1 MIFPPC
7 FSFASPATL
16 HFGRG
21 QRHQTAALAAG
32 YGASVLLV
40 HGATAAR
47 ADWLLSDCITAGLQV
62 STLSCSHEPALPDL
76 EAALAQIKG
85 VNPDVVIALGG
96 GSVMDFAKALSALIP
111 CKGPAIS
118 YLEIVGDGRPLD
130 HPPLPMIALPTTA
143 GTGAEVTK
151 NAVITVPDRAIKVS
165 LRDPRMI
172 PCCAIVDADLMQGA
186 PKSVALASALDAVT
200 QVIEPYLSTKATPMT
215 DALCRA
221 AIPVGLNA
229 LRNLVEQDAPDA
241 WDQMA
246 WVSTCGG
253 LALANSGLG
262 AVHGFAGVIGGM
274 TNAPHGEICGTL
286 LPAVLNSHLSKAQP
300 QTDLFDRLHWVTA
313 QIDTAFGEGL
323 QNAGIAALTDWSRIM
338 GLRGLGALG
347 LPRSDY
353 AEVARLSANA
363 SSMKGNPFVLS
374 QSELKQILTAAD

>member
-1 MIFPPC
+1 MTFPQN
-7 FSFASPATL
+7 FSFASPTAL

-21 QRHQTAALAAG
+21 QSQQTAALAAG
-32 YGASVLLV
+32 FGVNVLLV

-47 ADWLLSDCITAGLQV
+47 AEWLLADCKSAGLSV
-62 STLSCSHEPALPDL
+62 RTLSCSHEPALPDIDS
-76 EAALAQIKG
+76 ALAQIKG
-85 VNPDVVIALGG
+85 VTPDVVIALGG
-96 GSVMDFAKALSALIP
+96 GSVMDFAKAMAALIP
-111 CKGPAIS
+111 CAGPPLS

-130 HPPLPMIALPTTA
+130 QAPLPLIALPTTA

-172 PCCAIVDADLMQGA
+172 PRIAIVDPALMQGA

-200 QVIEPYLSTKATPMT
+200 QVIEPYVSTKATPMT

-229 LRNLVEQDAPDA
+229 LRDLVERDAPEA
-241 WDQMA
+241 WDKMA
-246 WVSTCGG
+246 WVSSCGG
-253 LALANSGLG
+253 LALANAGLG

-286 LPAVLNSHLSKAQP
+286 LPVVLNSHLSKAQP
-300 QTDLFDRLHWVTA
+300 QTDVSDRLQW
-313 QIDTAFGEGL
+313 IGGLMDSAFAKGEPNAGLPAL
-323 QNAGIAALTDWSRIM
+323 QNWSRSM

-347 LPRSDY
+347 LPRSTHP
-353 AEVARLSANA
+353 ETARLSANA

-374 QSELKQILTAAD
+374 QTELEQILAAAD